1 MFTKKQLRIELIK
14 VLGRALIS
22 VVLAAIGIYIFS
34 GQIAKI
40 GQTAKENRTAVAILE
55 QNNQVANELKNDF
68 VLIGGGDE
76 KIEDAFI
83 KAENI
88 VEFIN
93 KLERIAKDNNL
104 EQTLR
109 FGMPAMLMEETEGNE
124 AAKALKLMKV
134 EYNIALKG
142 NATSFNNYLQK
153 FEELPYFSN
162 IISITMNSNPA
173 NGWEKEATINVR
185 AQLYLRQ

>member
-1 MFTKKQLRIELIK
+1 
-14 VLGRALIS
+14 
-22 VVLAAIGIYIFS
+22 
-34 GQIAKI
+34 
-40 GQTAKENRTAVAILE
+40 LE
-55 QNNQVANELKNDF
+55 QKNQVANELKNDF

-142 NATSFNNYLQK
+142 NATSFNNYLQE